1 MPHLPTE
8 VLGRDDGDGAI
19 RERERVARCMRY
31 KQPSWLLV
39 IHLILT
45 ACYGCFPR
53 PQLRLRQRRVT
64 SAIDRRRRPWSEVPH
79 DGEAAA
85 DAALHPA
92 PVRVDAPLLARP
104 QPVRLIADSLML
116 LLGRATGLLLEDD

>member
-1 MPHLPTE
+1 MAMGPFE
-8 VLGRDDGDGAI
+8 

-39 IHLILT
+39 IQLILS

-53 PQLRLRQRRVT
+53 PQLRLRQRGVT

-79 DGEAAA
+79 DGEAAE

-104 QPVRLIADSLML
+104 QPVRLTDRGLANATPPRSSDGSS
-116 LLGRATGLLLEDD
+116 LGR